1 MGWCHEFGPQIREGC
16 GHPMRAGESACTCP
30 QCGVVCRG
38 RFAGC
43 AEVWARGPR
52 EVHVVSPPG
61 ALARRTVTPVRVQG
75 RTPAEQPSSGAD
87 QARTEVLSWLQAAFD
102 GLRDELATTV
112 REGRTNRMAAAAKRD
127 SPAATEA
134 SSAVP
139 SEALA
144 AELREE
150 TARLQRFGDTLA
162 ESVRDAVSSA
172 LQEAQAANPPTA
184 PAFTEVPPTPE
195 PVAAPVAPSVTAPVA
210 STPPEAARAEEEE
223 APPARPARRPPAA
236 GGSAPAVPAALELPS
251 GALVGPTLATAAV
264 DALTLARVAR
274 RRRRIPSTPA
284 PGLHRADPLLT
295 DVLRRLE
302 RFALGRRTGTTAR
315 ARTAESAGRWG
326 IDALPLAAS
335 GDVEMAVDLRE
346 LNGVAL
352 TGAGAADVARAMA
365 VTFFCRHHPP
375 AEVLVIGDDVLP
387 GVVARGLS
395 RVPGVD
401 DALTALGLATG
412 EDAEDGDEQ
421 DAPSQAR
428 RASAAHLVVV

>member
-16 GHPMRAGESACTCP
+16 GHPMRAGESVCACP

-75 RTPAEQPSSGAD
+75 RAPAEQPSSGAD

-102 GLRDELATTV
+102 GLRDELSVLAGSLARQQAVLSDISENRDSEVSAALAEVRGWGAELRNETLRLQGFEKAVAEQLRSDVSTTIEQGVERMAGTRQDDV
-112 REGRTNRMAAAAKRD
+112 RQALAQVEERAVALRQETARLQDFGQDLAEQLRTEVANTIQEGMTTLMAAAAKAEAEA
-127 SPAATEA
+127 PAAPEA

-139 SEALA
+139 SETLA

-150 TARLQRFGDTLA
+150 TARLQRFGDNLA

-172 LQEAQAANPPTA
+172 LQEAQAANPPGA
-184 PAFTEVPPTPE
+184 PPVAEAPPTPE
-195 PVAAPVAPSVTAPVA
+195 PAAASVAPLVTAPVA
-210 STPPEAARAEEEE
+210 PTPSEAAPAQEE
-223 APPARPARRPPAA
+223 AVPARPARRPPAPA
-236 GGSAPAVPAALELPS
+236 GTAPAVPAALELPS

-274 RRRRIPSTPA
+274 RRRRIPTTPA
-284 PGLHRADPLLT
+284 AGLHRADPLLT

-302 RFALGRRTGTTAR
+302 RFALGRR
-315 ARTAESAGRWG
+315 
-326 IDALPLAAS
+326 
-335 GDVEMAVDLRE
+335 
-346 LNGVAL
+346 
-352 TGAGAADVARAMA
+352 
-365 VTFFCRHHPP
+365 
-375 AEVLVIGDDVLP
+375 
-387 GVVARGLS
+387 
-395 RVPGVD
+395 
-401 DALTALGLATG
+401 
-412 EDAEDGDEQ
+412 
-421 DAPSQAR
+421 
-428 RASAAHLVVV
+428 